1 MNQQTSSMSKKIEQL
16 KLAVLKD
23 TLDNIKKKQE
33 RNKSY
38 IKVDFFSSRYYN
50 EEGLSEYDLLEITDY
65 VIDCIV
71 KAGYKV
77 DLETNRIYW
86 D

>member
-1 MNQQTSSMSKKIEQL
+1 MSQKIEQL

-23 TLDNIKKKQE
+23 TLEIIKKKQE

-38 IKVDFFSSRYYN
+38 LKVDFFSAKYYS
-50 EEGLSEYDLLEITDY
+50 EESLSEYNILEITDY

>member
-1 MNQQTSSMSKKIEQL
+1 MNQQMSSMSTKIDKL
-16 KLAVLKD
+16 KLTVLKD
-23 TLDNIKKKQE
+23 TLENIKKKQE

-38 IKVDFFSSRYYN
+38 IKVDFFSAKYYN
-50 EEGLSEYDLLEITDY
+50 EESLSEYDLLEITDY
-65 VIDCIV
+65 VIECIV